1 MAVAAHLHIKLEE
14 YDQRIRTF
22 VIGYEAMIAA
32 AAQTVAT
39 LAAEPLRL
47 VDLGTGTGALAL
59 ACLRERPTTAVTAID
74 EDPGILALA
83 AERLKASAG
92 AHFIEGSF
100 AAVPLPQ
107 ADAIVASLS
116 LHHIRTAEQKRQ
128 MYGRCRA
135 ALAPGGLFVN
145 ADCCPARDAA
155 LHQAQFDR
163 WRAHLR
169 LSYPPDEADG
179 YLAAWADEDV
189 YFPLHEE
196 LAMLQD
202 AGFTADVVWRDGP
215 MAVIA
220 ARTHTQTPLNCPPET
235 GN

>member
-32 AAQTVAT
+32 AARTVAT
-39 LAAEPLRL
+39 IAAEPLRL

-59 ACLRERPTTAVTAID
+59 ACVEQRPTTSVTAID
-74 EDPGILALA
+74 EDAGILALA
-83 AERLKASAG
+83 AERLKGSTG
-92 AHFIEGSF
+92 ARFIEGSF
-100 AAVPLPQ
+100 TTVALPD

-116 LHHIRTAEQKRQ
+116 LHHIRTAEEKREL
-128 MYGRCRA
+128 YARCRA

-145 ADCCPARDAA
+145 ADCCPAADPE
-155 LHQAQFDR
+155 LYIAQFNR

-169 LSYPPDEADG
+169 ESYPPDEADG
-179 YLAAWADEDV
+179 YLAAWAGEDV
-189 YFPLHEE
+189 YFQLHDE
-196 LAMLQD
+196 LAMLSD
-202 AGFTADVVWRDGP
+202 AGFAPDVVWRDGP

-220 ARTHTQTPLNCPPET
+220 ARPVS
-235 GN
+235 